1 MSTDYPTPADNARLV
16 VFDFDHTLY
25 DGDSGSHL
33 FAWLIK
39 RNPLRLAAAL
49 LATPVLGP
57 LVAMLPTR
65 RFGISGYVWIATF
78 GLHRARE
85 FNTVIDRYVLTHEG
99 EIRRRLLPH
108 ALSVFAGHRKAGD
121 RVVVATGAPPEL
133 ARAILAFVAEQGVPV
148 IGSEVG
154 PRLGAMGAT
163 RHCHNEEKMRMLRE
177 RGYGDIDV
185 AYSDSTAD
193 MPLLKAARA
202 PVVVNPKQRSIATF
216 RKVLPAG
223 TPILNW
229 GCPGRGG
236 EPLR

>member
-1 MSTDYPTPADNARLV
+1 MTDRYPAPKDDASLV

-39 RNPLRLAAAL
+39 SNPLRLATAL

-65 RFGISGYVWIATF
+65 RLGISGYVWIATF
-78 GLHRARE
+78 GMHRARE
-85 FNTVIDRYVLTHEG
+85 FNTVIDRYVLKHEA
-99 EIRRRLLPH
+99 EIRTRLLPH
-108 ALSVFAGHRKAGD
+108 ALEVFAQHRRAGD

-133 ARAILAFVAEQGVPV
+133 ARAILAFVAHQDVPV

-154 PRLGAMGAT
+154 PRLGAVGAT

-177 RGYGDIDV
+177 RGYGDIDI

-193 MPLLKAARA
+193 LPLLKAAKA
-202 PVVVNPKQRSIATF
+202 PVVVNPKRSRVAF
-216 RKVLPAG
+216 FQQVLPAG
-223 TPILNW
+223 TRILNW
-229 GCPGRGG
+229 GCVDRGG
-236 EPLR
+236 DPLR